1 MDFSV
6 FSSTDWRILHFL
18 SHHLFSNTY
27 NDFETQSFFPL
38 LNWNS
43 EEKKHFVHKYLGQ
56 VYYQVLQRKKFW
68 RRNKK
73 IVSLQLIFVVAAPL
87 SYVNKVTCDAHLD
100 LLFSFYNFTIFHDYS
115 FD

>member
-43 EEKKHFVHKYLGQ
+43 EEEKHFVHKYLGQ
-56 VYYQVLQRKKFW
+56 VYYQVLQRKKFL

-73 IVSLQLIFVVAAPL
+73 NRFSPAHFRSGCAAIL
-87 SYVNKVTCDAHLD
+87 R
-100 LLFSFYNFTIFHDYS
+100 
-115 FD
+115 

>member
-1 MDFSV
+1 M

-43 EEKKHFVHKYLGQ
+43 EEEKHFVHKYLGQ
-56 VYYQVLQRKKFW
+56 VYYQVMQRKKVFCGYI
-68 RRNKK
+68 KK
-73 IVSLQLIFVVAAPL
+73 FIVSLQLIFVVAAPL
-87 SYVNKVTCDAHLD
+87 SYVNKVTCDAYLD
-100 LLFSFYNFTIFHDYS
+100 LLFSFYIFIIFRDYS